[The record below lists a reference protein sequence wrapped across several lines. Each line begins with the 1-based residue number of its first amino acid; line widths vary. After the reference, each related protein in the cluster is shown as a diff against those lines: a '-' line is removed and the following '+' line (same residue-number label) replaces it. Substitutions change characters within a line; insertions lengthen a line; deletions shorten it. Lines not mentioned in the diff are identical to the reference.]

1 MQGGSCCPMGVVG
14 LSPSSLVLAEPSCP
28 CHAVPWDRGSPAA
41 SAPRVAQLWL
51 RGTAGGV
58 RGCTP
63 CAWCRWFVW
72 GQGCA
77 PTSLR
82 AQQWHRF
89 PPAAPWPPQEVP
101 EHPALQRGRGC
112 PHQEGRGGTSA
123 TACACGPSLG
133 TGLCGGLRR
142 AASHHAVPRGSVL
155 TPRAMSGAV
164 PCRVAVPCHA
174 VPGPALELPV
184 APRHARG
191 SSPGATRSH
200 HCTLSPHRG
209 EPAGPAPPASHWV
222 ISAGRARK
230 HR

>member
-123 TACACGPSLG
+123 TACA
-133 TGLCGGLRR
+133 GLPWAQVCAGGCV
-142 AASHHAVPRGSVL
+142 VPRL
-155 TPRAMSGAV
+155 TTPCLGALSSHPVPCQGLSRARWPCRAMPCQGLHLSSRWHHGTPGARPQV
-164 PCRVAVPCHA
+164 P
-174 VPGPALELPV
+174 PGPTTAPSHPTGASRPVLPR
-184 APRHARG
+184 RHHTG
-191 SSPGATRSH
+191 
-200 HCTLSPHRG
+200 
-209 EPAGPAPPASHWV
+209 
-222 ISAGRARK
+222 
-230 HR
+230 